1 MGGIVSGIGSAV
13 GGIIGGIGASK
24 GAKEQSRSN
33 DRAIDAQTQ
42 MFEQQGQW
50 LSPFREAGQSGLSGL
65 QGLAGKPIDRNALLG
80 QYFNS
85 PEYAQLAD
93 QARYQALAGAEATGG
108 LGSTATGNQLVSI
121 APQLGQNYLNMKT
134 AEQQDMYNQLLGL
147 VNVGLSGAGA
157 QSAAAAN
164 NANALGSLYSQQGAI
179 NAGRKALPW
188 QIAAGASNSINNGAS
203 QDINQFGGMAS
214 KMFGGMMG
222 GMF

>member
-65 QGLAGKPIDRNALLG
+65 QGMAGKPIDRNALLG

-85 PEYAQLAD
+85 PEYQQLAE
-93 QARYQALAGAEATGG
+93 QSRYQQLASAEATGG
-108 LGSTATGNQLVSI
+108 LGSTANGNALASI